1 MSQTQ
6 NDMQGI
12 LKLFQKYI
20 SLIFHFRFALKSL
33 MQHSQVLLHKD
44 HFVQS

>member
-12 LKLFQKYI
+12 LKLFQK
-20 SLIFHFRFALKSL
+20 LKTVS
-33 MQHSQVLLHKD
+33 VTFVNITDLH
-44 HFVQS
+44 V